1 MPALKRK
8 QPIAETAGSSGG
20 QTNSATSGTPQR
32 RVTIPRPG
40 ALKAQP
46 VLMKQTSSAQ
56 STLPDHASIIGSVF
70 RYSDDGSI
78 WAQGYP
84 SGDAIYVVALHHRQ
98 RKPSVTWNILQ
109 KFQAYLRRQAADE
122 NALPVAMREL
132 NDSWH
137 IRLVLKPRTD
147 PDDTFDSSVVA
158 SYFVGGQG
166 DINNMFIIFGQL
178 LQ

>member
-1 MPALKRK
+1 MPTLKRK
-8 QPIAETAGSSGG
+8 QRIAETTGSYHG
-20 QTNSATSGTPQR
+20 QTTSATSGTSQR
-32 RVTIPRPG
+32 RVTVPRPG
-40 ALKAQP
+40 VLKAQP

-56 STLPDHASIIGSVF
+56 STLPDNASILGSVF
-70 RYSDDGSI
+70 RYSNDGSI

-84 SGDAIYVVALHHRQ
+84 SGEAIYVVALHHRQ

-122 NALPVAMREL
+122 NALPVTLHEL

-137 IRLVLKPRTD
+137 IRLVLKPRSD
-147 PDDTFDSSVVA
+147 PDETFDSSVVA
-158 SYFVGGQG
+158 FYFVGGQD
-166 DINNMFIIFGQL
+166 DINNMFINFGQL